1 MAIRKLPRRHTH
13 TQIDM
18 YITTIFTNMRP
29 ILPFAMFPFPDKFE
43 FKGIFQGLTGAISET
58 YDAGSRVLDKMKG
71 QRSFCLQKDLKKET
85 LRLYAPDRRFMC
97 FGVIALNLNLNQ
109 DK

>member
-1 MAIRKLPRRHTH
+1 
-13 TQIDM
+13 
-18 YITTIFTNMRP
+18 MRP
-29 ILPFAMFPFPDKFE
+29 TLPFAMFPFPDKFE